1 LPAVAAIPLLLLVGF
16 LVAYGMA
23 LTSRSW
29 THSLT
34 VWVTHGLGLPNFLA
48 DRIAE
53 GAVAL
58 TKLVTHELGRY
69 AIPATEAVVKWLAGL
84 AQYAA
89 LVGYWSLAWP
99 KELFTFGYW
108 LIHTYIPRAL
118 RGAVHP
124 LSKIVHGTVKVV
136 HTVETRVVHVAKAV
150 PATAKTVVIQTV
162 PRSVREASREIEW
175 LRRHYKA
182 LTAAVAGAG
191 AISLPWGGAGRVERE
206 TKALGKR
213 LGKLERLA
221 VGLGAVTVLYRA
233 LRRIGWKCMPRRK
246 TGRLVC
252 GIEGM
257 DNLLLDVLL
266 AEIGL
271 AAGLFSIRALT
282 RDLQAITPAVV
293 DGLGYIV
300 SEAPS
305 DFHDFDADVLAAA
318 RALIPGA

>member
-1 LPAVAAIPLLLLVGF
+1 MPVVAAVPLLLIVGF

-29 THSLT
+29 THAMT
-34 VWVTHGLGLPNFLA
+34 VWVTRAIGVPQFLA
-48 DRIAE
+48 DRIVE
-53 GAVAL
+53 GSIAL

-69 AIPATEAVVKWLAGL
+69 ALPASEAVVKWLAGL

-89 LVGYWSLAWP
+89 LVGYWSLLWP
-99 KELFTFGYW
+99 KELFTFAYW

-124 LSKIVHGTVKVV
+124 LARIVHGTVKVV
-136 HTVETRVVHVAKAV
+136 HTVETRIVHVAKAV

-191 AISLPWGGAGRVERE
+191 AIALPWGGAGRIARDV
-206 TKALGKR
+206 LGLR
-213 LGKLERLA
+213 KLFDRINRRT
-221 VGLGAVTVLYRA
+221 VGLGAVA
-233 LRRIGWKCMPRRK
+233 LVAAALARMGLSWIRCRNVVK
-246 TGRLVC
+246 TGKRLC
-252 GIEGM
+252 GM
-257 DNLLLDVLL
+257 DPALLEALL
-266 AEIGL
+266 VGTFL
-271 AAGLFSIRALT
+271 VTSKVSIRELT
-282 RDLQAITPAVV
+282 RDLQTIMPAVT
-293 DGLGYIV
+293 DGLGYVI
-300 SEAPS
+300 SEAPAE
-305 DFHDFDADVLAAA
+305 FHDWDADVLAAA